1 MESLKPF
8 LIPIAGL
15 KAGIHQFDFQID
27 ETFFQN
33 FENSPISAGKVQLS
47 LEFDKRSD
55 MIILRFNLK
64 GRTPTACDRCM
75 ADINLPFEGNYTLIV
90 KYEDES
96 DDTESDLV
104 YINREETILDVSKF
118 AYEYI
123 CLSIPLI
130 KVYNCDEETE
140 LPCNT
145 TILDRLNQQFSED
158 DDKEPP
164 TNPIWDA
171 LKDLK

>member
-15 KAGIHQFDFQID
+15 KVGIHQFDYQID
-27 ETFFQN
+27 ETFFQH
-33 FENSPISAGKVQLS
+33 FENSPIRAGKVQLN
-47 LEFDKRSD
+47 LELDKRSD
-55 MIILRFNLK
+55 MIILGFRLNGK
-64 GRTPTACDRCM
+64 TPTACDRCM
-75 ADINLPFEGNYTLIV
+75 ADIDLPFEGDYTLIV
-90 KYEDES
+90 KYENES

-130 KVYNCDEETE
+130 KVYDCDEEKV

-145 TILDRLNQQFSED
+145 AILDRLDNQFTED

>member
-15 KAGIHQFDFQID
+15 KVGIHQFDYQID
-27 ETFFQN
+27 ETFFQH
-33 FENSPISAGKVQLS
+33 FENSPIHTGKVQLS

-55 MIILRFNLK
+55 MIILGFDLK
-64 GRTPTACDRCM
+64 GKTPMACDRCT

-104 YINREETILDVSKF
+104 YIHREETILDVSKF

-130 KVYNCDEETE
+130 KVYDCDLEEE

-145 TILDRLNQQFSED
+145 SILDRLNQPFSED
-158 DDKEPP
+158 NDDEPP
-164 TNPIWDA
+164 NNPIWDA